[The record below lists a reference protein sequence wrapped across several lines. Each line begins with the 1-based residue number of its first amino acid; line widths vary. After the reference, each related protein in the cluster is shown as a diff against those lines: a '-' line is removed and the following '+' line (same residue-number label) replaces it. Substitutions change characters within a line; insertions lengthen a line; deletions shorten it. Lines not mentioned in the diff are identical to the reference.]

1 MHDQFLSSPQNSFLS
16 RSDELSALLCQS
28 DYKVQYVVVTNT
40 QEFVDITCLAV
51 VLTKSLCLFSTL
63 QQEKMTWMI
72 YTEQLITLQATAV
85 FFIG

>member
-1 MHDQFLSSPQNSFLS
+1 MHDQFLNSPQNSFLS

-51 VLTKSLCLFSTL
+51 V
-63 QQEKMTWMI
+63 
-72 YTEQLITLQATAV
+72 
-85 FFIG
+85 